1 MSPPPPQSPSRTRPR
16 PLPAATIL
24 LALLVASVLGA
35 CGADDPSPGGSG
47 ADTGRRAYVD
57 KDSVGGRCSDGRD
70 ARAAASASTPWCTLA
85 HAAQEAPAGTTLLL
99 RRGSYPRL
107 ALDGVRHD
115 EFVTVAAAE
124 GETVTL
130 AGFEVRD
137 TSHVR
142 FRGLRF
148 RGRSNLID
156 VGSDHIEVLDSDLT
170 LATLVKPSTNL
181 RFEGNTIHDLPGP
194 PGANVDGV
202 GIWMATGGATSPI
215 SDVVIRDNRFSRL
228 PNDAIYTDGERILI
242 EHNVFE
248 EIRSP
253 DNDWTHADVVQSQGA
268 DDLTIRGNFARDND
282 SGILNTDARV
292 HGWTIENNVFVRSE
306 SQPLQLDNQLDDLRL
321 VNNTFWDGGPVYLR
335 WDDRFPRNTKGFVV
349 VNNIVTRLDVDP
361 RLNIAVDDWNLIGE
375 DPFGSPVAPHSRVG
389 VVPEFRDRSRD
400 DYSLL
405 ATSPGVDRGTSD
417 FDAPRTDRDGEARYD
432 VPRAANSGP
441 KAFVDV
447 GAYETTPKR
456 ADRSVPRLRVSL
468 DRGAEDAVVGL
479 NVRCSSDC
487 RVTATGS
494 VRLTGAGSAE
504 RLERAAFRAR
514 AGRSFPLRLRLGP
527 SRVRA
532 RSAAPGGRR
541 PRARVRVTARFR
553 TGVPAVQTIHVPL
566 RR

>member
-1 MSPPPPQSPSRTRPR
+1 MSPCLPQSPSRTRPR
-16 PLPAATIL
+16 PLPAATFL
-24 LALLVASVLGA
+24 VALLVACLLGA
-35 CGADDPSPGGSG
+35 CGADDPSSTT
-47 ADTGRRAYVD
+47 ADTARRAYVD
-57 KDSVGGRCSDGRD
+57 KDSVGGRCSDERS
-70 ARAAASASTPWCTLA
+70 AAAAASQDTPWCSLA
-85 HAAQEAPAGTTLLL
+85 HAVREAPAGTTLLL

-107 ALDGVRHD
+107 ALDGVRHED
-115 EFVTVAAAE
+115 FVTVAAAE

-137 TSHVR
+137 TSRVR

-148 RGRSNLID
+148 RGHSNLID

-170 LATLVKPSTNL
+170 LATLVRPSSNL
-181 RFEGNTIHDLPGP
+181 RFEGNRIHDLPGP

-202 GIWMATGGATSPI
+202 GIWMATGGGTTPI

-228 PNDAIYTDGERILI
+228 PNDAIYTDGERVLI
-242 EHNVFE
+242 EHNIFE

-253 DNDWTHADVVQSQGA
+253 DNDWTHADVIQSQGA
-268 DDLTIRGNFARDND
+268 DDLTIRRNFARDND

-335 WDDRFPRNTKGFVV
+335 WDDRFPRNSKGFVV

-361 RLNIAVDDWNLIGE
+361 RLNIAVDDFNLIGE

-389 VVPEFRDRSRD
+389 VLPKFTDRSRD

-405 ATSPGVDRGTSD
+405 RASAGVDAGTSGYG
-417 FDAPRTDRDGEARYD
+417 APRTDREGDPRYD
-432 VPRAANSGP
+432 APTVKNTGAGAPRW
-441 KAFVDV
+441 FDI
-447 GAYETTPKR
+447 GAYEAGMRPR
-456 ADRSVPRLRVSL
+456 DRGVPRLQVSL
-468 DRGAEDAVVGL
+468 DTDAEGAVVGL
-479 NVRCSSDC
+479 TARCASDC

-494 VRLTGAGSAE
+494 VRVAGAETPS
-504 RLERAAFRAR
+504 RLERDARRAR

-527 SRVRA
+527 ARDLVNGARA
-532 RSAAPGGRR
+532 TGRR
-541 PRARVRVTARFR
+541 PRADVRVTARFR
-553 TGVPAVQTIHVPL
+553 TGVPSTQKILVPL

>member
-1 MSPPPPQSPSRTRPR
+1 MRPR
-16 PLPAATIL
+16 PLPAVTIL
-24 LALLVASVLGA
+24 VALLVASALGA

-70 ARAAASASTPWCTLA
+70 ADAAASASTPWCSLA
-85 HAAQEAPAGTTLLL
+85 HAVHEAPPGTTVLV

-115 EFVTVAAAE
+115 DFVTVAAAE

-137 TSHVR
+137 TSNVR

-170 LATLVKPSTNL
+170 LATLIRPSTNL

-194 PGANVDGV
+194 PGANIDGV
-202 GIWMATGGATSPI
+202 GIWMATGRASSPI

-228 PNDAIYTDGERILI
+228 PNDAIYTDGQRILI
-242 EHNVFE
+242 EHNIFE

-253 DNDWTHADVVQSQGA
+253 DNDWTHADVIQSQGA
-268 DDLTIRGNFARDND
+268 DDLTIRRNFARDND

-292 HGWTIENNVFVRSE
+292 QGWTIENNVFVRSE

-375 DPFGSPVAPHSRVG
+375 DPFDSPVAPHSRVD
-389 VVPEFRDRSRD
+389 VVPKFTDRGRD

-405 ATSPGVDRGTSD
+405 PASAGVDAGTSGH
-417 FDAPRTDRDGEARYD
+417 DAPKTDRDGDPRYD
-432 VPRAANSGP
+432 APTVRNTGSGSP
-441 KAFVDV
+441 SWYDI
-447 GAYETTPKR
+447 GAYEAGMRSK
-456 ADRSVPRLRVSL
+456 DRGVPRLEVSV
-468 DRGAEDAVVGL
+468 DKTAAGAVVGL
-479 NVRCSSDC
+479 TARCSSDC
-487 RVTATGS
+487 RVTATGN
-494 VRLTGAGSAE
+494 VRLAGAGKAQ

-527 SRVRA
+527 SRVLA

-541 PRARVRVTARFR
+541 PRANVRVTARFR
-553 TGVPAVQTIHVPL
+553 SGVPAVQTIHVPL